1 MLGAQ
6 QTSQHGA
13 LYRGKL
19 GGGQHAAV
27 SSFSSDD
34 AASADIC
41 LEQVARRATLSPR
54 SSRNKRKEPL
64 VTMVRALVS
73 FSLSLLPIKQTRR

>member
-27 SSFSSDD
+27 SSSSDD
-34 AASADIC
+34 ASADIC

>member
-27 SSFSSDD
+27 SSSSDD